1 MSEAVSS
8 KVTAVDY
15 DPFAATTV
23 ARVVPTTEAQRE
35 LWLADKL
42 GREASLAFNE
52 SVVLSIQGDLDVEA
66 MQASLLAL
74 SNRHE
79 ALRSTVSEDGMS
91 LLIAPEGALRAELVD
106 LRNQTP
112 AEQAVTLERMRVEA
126 VEKPFD
132 LVNGPLVTAALAQ
145 LEDRKFELLI
155 NSHHVVCDGWSFG
168 VVSRE
173 LMLLYQATVSGIGPQ
188 ALAPANSFGD
198 FSLALLEP
206 ERAQSA
212 EADSRYWVAQ
222 YDASVPV
229 LDLPTD
235 RSRPAQRTFNSRRE
249 DMVVEPELL
258 DAIRKA
264 GAKQGASLFA
274 SVFSAKV
281 NSRAWSSDRPTRSSA
296 TLPRGS

>member
-15 DPFAATTV
+15 DPFAATSV

-79 ALRSTVSEDGMS
+79 ALRSPVSEDGMS

-132 LVNGPLVTAALAQ
+132 LVNGPLVTA
-145 LEDRKFELLI
+145 
-155 NSHHVVCDGWSFG
+155 
-168 VVSRE
+168 
-173 LMLLYQATVSGIGPQ
+173 
-188 ALAPANSFGD
+188 
-198 FSLALLEP
+198 
-206 ERAQSA
+206 
-212 EADSRYWVAQ
+212 
-222 YDASVPV
+222 
-229 LDLPTD
+229 
-235 RSRPAQRTFNSRRE
+235 
-249 DMVVEPELL
+249 
-258 DAIRKA
+258 
-264 GAKQGASLFA
+264 
-274 SVFSAKV
+274 
-281 NSRAWSSDRPTRSSA
+281 
-296 TLPRGS
+296 

>member
-66 MQASLLAL
+66 LQASLLAL

-79 ALRSTVSEDGMS
+79 ALRSTLSEDGMS
-91 LLIAPEGALRAELVD
+91 LLIAPEGALHAELVD
-106 LRNQTP
+106 LRNQSS
-112 AEQAVTLERMRVEA
+112 AEQAATLERMRVEA
-126 VEKPFD
+126 VERPFD

-145 LEDRKFELLI
+145 LEERRFELLI

-173 LMLLYQATVSGIGPQ
+173 LMLLYQAMVSGIGPQ
-188 ALAPANSFGD
+188 ALPAANSFGD

-206 ERAQSA
+206 ERAQGA

-229 LDLPTD
+229 LDLPAD

-249 DMVVEPELL
+249 DLVVEPELL

-274 SVFSAKV
+274 SLFSVFSALSEFSAV
-281 NSRAWSSDRPTRSSA
+281 NLRSGPALRSN
-296 TLPRGS
+296 